1 MIPNQKHITISILDQ
16 DGKLL
21 DIFQC
26 ENEAKIVDT
35 DWAGAFLKVLDAEK
49 IVLED

>member
-1 MIPNQKHITISILDQ
+1 MMPNQKFITISILDQ

-26 ENEAKIVDT
+26 ENESQIVDE
-35 DWAGAFLKVLDAEK
+35 DWIGFFLAALDAEG